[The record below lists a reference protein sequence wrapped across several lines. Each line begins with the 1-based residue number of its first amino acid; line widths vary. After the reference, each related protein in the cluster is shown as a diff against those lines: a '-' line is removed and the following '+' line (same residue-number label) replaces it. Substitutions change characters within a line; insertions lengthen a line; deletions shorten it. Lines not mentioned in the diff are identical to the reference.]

1 MSRRKIMLHLDDGT
15 VLKVPDPEDVPDATM
30 PGVACPACK
39 AEPLVVHG
47 FGRRHDYDTFYADA
61 MCMQCQARVGEL
73 RVKVNT
79 LFGISEDEAVLQ
91 GRCRVY

>member
-1 MSRRKIMLHLDDGT
+1 MSRRKITLHLDAGA
-15 VLKVPDPEDVPDATM
+15 VLQVPDPGGASDATL

-39 AEPLVVHG
+39 VEPLVVHG

-61 MCMQCQARVGEL
+61 MCMQCRARVGEL
-73 RVKVNT
+73 RVKVST

-91 GRCRVY
+91 GRCRLY